1 MTETIIGRF
10 YKHMIELAF
19 PKMVNTVLT
28 VDLIFPLRKLKPQS
42 MKKKSKSITGKK
54 GHFLGQ

>member
-1 MTETIIGRF
+1 
-10 YKHMIELAF
+10 MIEPAF

-28 VDLIFPLRKLKPQS
+28 ADFTFPLRKLKPQS
-42 MKKKSKSITGKK
+42 VKKLSKSITEKR

>member
-28 VDLIFPLRKLKPQS
+28 VDFIFPLRKLKPQS
-42 MKKKSKSITGKK
+42 MKKKI
-54 GHFLGQ
+54 